1 MKDTAQLR
9 VENKKK
15 IRTVMREGKEFTK
28 QELARHTGLST
39 ATCNTL
45 INEMAAD
52 GEVTG
57 HKLQLGEVGR
67 SSLAYQL
74 NESYEFTL
82 CVWFEM
88 MDESRVLY
96 LYLLNALGNIAEK
109 RQASFSF
116 LDEACLINEI
126 EQMMQKQKRL
136 RAIMLGTPSLLKEGK
151 ISHCDIPA
159 LDGCD
164 LVGKLQSRFSVMVHM
179 ENDMHYRV
187 YGYYKKNCQPDQIPV
202 FVY

>member
-1 MKDTAQLR
+1 MFCFLIYASK
-9 VENKKK
+9 
-15 IRTVMREGKEFTK
+15 FTK

-126 EQMMQKQKRL
+126 EQMMQKQKRI
-136 RAIMLGTPSLLKEGK
+136 RAIMIGTPSLLKEGK
-151 ISHCDIPA
+151 ISHCDIPE

-187 YGYYKKNCQPDQIPV
+187 YGYYKKNCQQDQIPV

>member
-1 MKDTAQLR
+1 MNLP
-9 VENKKK
+9 
-15 IRTVMREGKEFTK
+15 
-28 QELARHTGLST
+28 
-39 ATCNTL
+39 
-45 INEMAAD
+45 
-52 GEVTG
+52 
-57 HKLQLGEVGR
+57 
-67 SSLAYQL
+67 
-74 NESYEFTL
+74 

-88 MDESRVLY
+88 MGESRVLY
-96 LYLLNALGNIAEK
+96 LYLLNALGNIAGK

-126 EQMMQKQKRL
+126 EQMMQNQKRI
-136 RAIMLGTPSLLKEGK
+136 RAIMIGTPSLLKEGK
-151 ISHCDIPA
+151 ISHCDIPE

-187 YGYYKKNCQPDQIPV
+187 YDYYKKNCQPDQIPV

>member
-28 QELARHTGLST
+28 QELARYTGLST

-74 NESYEFTL
+74 NDKGGSEIQ
-82 CVWFEM
+82 
-88 MDESRVLY
+88 RV
-96 LYLLNALGNIAEK
+96 
-109 RQASFSF
+109 
-116 LDEACLINEI
+116 
-126 EQMMQKQKRL
+126 
-136 RAIMLGTPSLLKEGK
+136 
-151 ISHCDIPA
+151 
-159 LDGCD
+159 
-164 LVGKLQSRFSVMVHM
+164 
-179 ENDMHYRV
+179 
-187 YGYYKKNCQPDQIPV
+187 PDHRGPGPL
-202 FVY
+202 FHPG

>member
-136 RAIMLGTPSLLKEGK
+136 RAIMIGTPSLLKEGK
-151 ISHCDIPA
+151 
-159 LDGCD
+159 
-164 LVGKLQSRFSVMVHM
+164 M

-202 FVY
+202 FIY

>member
-136 RAIMLGTPSLLKEGK
+136 RAIMIGTPSLLKEGK

-179 ENDMHYRV
+179 ENDMPDRV
-187 YGYYKKNCQPDQIPV
+187 
-202 FVY
+202 

>member
-1 MKDTAQLR
+1 
-9 VENKKK
+9 
-15 IRTVMREGKEFTK
+15 
-28 QELARHTGLST
+28 
-39 ATCNTL
+39 
-45 INEMAAD
+45 MAAD

-96 LYLLNALGNIAEK
+96 LYLLNTLGNIAEK

-126 EQMMQKQKRL
+126 E
-136 RAIMLGTPSLLKEGK
+136 
-151 ISHCDIPA
+151 
-159 LDGCD
+159 
-164 LVGKLQSRFSVMVHM
+164 
-179 ENDMHYRV
+179 
-187 YGYYKKNCQPDQIPV
+187 
-202 FVY
+202 

>member
-126 EQMMQKQKRL
+126 ESDDAKAEAAQGNYDRNSEPFKRGQNL
-136 RAIMLGTPSLLKEGK
+136 SL
-151 ISHCDIPA
+151 
-159 LDGCD
+159 
-164 LVGKLQSRFSVMVHM
+164 
-179 ENDMHYRV
+179 
-187 YGYYKKNCQPDQIPV
+187 
-202 FVY
+202 

>member
-1 MKDTAQLR
+1 
-9 VENKKK
+9 
-15 IRTVMREGKEFTK
+15 MREGKEFTK

-109 RQASFSF
+109 RQASSSF

-126 EQMMQKQKRL
+126 EQMMQKQKRI
-136 RAIMLGTPSLLKEGK
+136 RAIMIETPSLLKEGK
-151 ISHCDIPA
+151 ISHCDITE

-164 LVGKLQSRFSVMVHM
+164 LVGKLQSRFSVIVHM
-179 ENDMHYRV
+179 ENDMDYRV
-187 YGYYKKNCQPDQIPV
+187 YGYYKKNWQSDHFRV
-202 FVY
+202 VVY

>member
-1 MKDTAQLR
+1 
-9 VENKKK
+9 
-15 IRTVMREGKEFTK
+15 
-28 QELARHTGLST
+28 
-39 ATCNTL
+39 
-45 INEMAAD
+45 MAAD

-96 LYLLNALGNIAEK
+96 LYLLNTLGNIAEK

-126 EQMMQKQKRL
+126 EQMMQKQKRI
-136 RAIMLGTPSLLKEGK
+136 RAIMIGTPSLLKEGK
-151 ISHCDIPA
+151 ISHCNILE

-179 ENDMHYRV
+179 ENDMYYRV

>member
-1 MKDTAQLR
+1 
-9 VENKKK
+9 
-15 IRTVMREGKEFTK
+15 MREGKEFTK
-28 QELARHTGLST
+28 QELSRYTGLST

-109 RQASFSF
+109 RQASFYF

-126 EQMMQKQKRL
+126 EQMMQKQKRI
-136 RAIMLGTPSLLKEGK
+136 RAIMIGTPSLLKEGK
-151 ISHCDIPA
+151 ISQCDIPE

-187 YGYYKKNCQPDQIPV
+187 YGYYKKNCQQDQIPV